1 MLAPTTPKSRIA
13 AKRTA
18 CNAPKMAAVLTG
30 IKGGITMAREL
41 LRSVDGRQLPN
52 LGEVAVYWPHQDY
65 TDVFDT
71 TGFEFND
78 EASYGDRDGDEYPEL
93 IEHDAEATAFNLL
106 AALQRL
112 SAAALSRDATMGDPI
127 RLIEVRAELSAAN
140 DVACIAIAKALGSAA

>member
-1 MLAPTTPKSRIA
+1 
-13 AKRTA
+13 
-18 CNAPKMAAVLTG
+18 
-30 IKGGITMAREL
+30 MAREL

-78 EASYGDRDGDEYPEL
+78 EARYGDRDGDEYPEL

-140 DVACIAIAKALGSAA
+140 DVAYIAIAKAIGPARLSDHLSALQLRLSNERARLAAATRPG